1 MWTVVDRRDLRR
13 WRIQADDPPP
23 PLPRFQA
30 VAAAQGE
37 YEVIDRLLKF
47 RATHTISA
55 NFTDPRSVAEAIA
68 AELNQKY
75 DTVIA
80 ERKDREEDGA

>member
-1 MWTVVDRRDLRR
+1 MWTVTDRRFLRGLR
-13 WRIQADDPPP
+13 VTADDPPT

-55 NFTDPRSVAEAIA
+55 NFDDPRSVAELIA
-68 AELNQKY
+68 QELNLKY
-75 DTVIA
+75 DKEMT
-80 ERKDREEDGA
+80 